1 VEVFDKF
8 LLLAHLH
15 VDFSTFFGIIEAF
28 IEKETPAMVSRFE
41 QFSQAL
47 SVLTRYW
54 HKIAADEMEKYGLKG
69 PYSVYLITLR
79 RHDDGLTAVQLSELC
94 GRDKADVSRAVAL
107 MEKKD
112 LVKKTG
118 ENPYRA
124 RLVLTRQGNEA
135 ADHVCHKATVAVEA
149 AGRDISS
156 QDRETFYQ
164 CLSSITGNLQALCKQ
179 GLPE

>member
-1 VEVFDKF
+1 MVERFNRF
-8 LLLAHLH
+8 SYAIFEISRCWHRLAA
-15 VDFSTFFGIIEAF
+15 E
-28 IEKETPAMVSRFE
+28 
-41 QFSQAL
+41 
-47 SVLTRYW
+47 
-54 HKIAADEMEKYGLKG
+54 EMEKHDLKG
-69 PYSVYLITLR
+69 PHAMYLLAMQQ
-79 RHDDGLTAVQLSELC
+79 HPEGVTAAQLCELC

-156 QDRETFYQ
+156 RDRETFYQ
-164 CLSSITGNLQALCKQ
+164 CLSSITGNLQALCRQ